1 MIAKTKQL
9 FESDKCYDIVNNNER
24 MDEQMDDFL
33 YFLKMELDG
42 KLSEEQIEYQLG
54 LYRNY
59 IIEEMG
65 KNKTEEQVL
74 RKLGDPVLI
83 SKLIV
88 ESYEKREKEERKKKS
103 RPQTADEINA
113 QIKNPE
119 RGFHAEFIENEGWDV
134 RLGKLK
140 LNTWYGTLIIL
151 GIVLV
156 AFIVLSTIFPG
167 LRRG

>member
-1 MIAKTKQL
+1 
-9 FESDKCYDIVNNNER
+9 
-24 MDEQMDDFL
+24 MDDFL
-33 YFLKMELDG
+33 YALKMELDG
-42 KLSEEQIEYQLG
+42 KLTDDQIAYQLD
-54 LYRNY
+54 LYRYY
-59 IIEEMG
+59 IITEMR

-88 ESYEKREKEERKKKS
+88 ESYEKREKESRKQN
-103 RPQTADEINA
+103 RYMTQTEAEINE

-119 RGFHAEFIENEGWDV
+119 HGFHAEFKENEGWDI

-151 GIVLV
+151 GVVLGV
-156 AFIVLSTIFPG
+156 FVLLSVLFPG
-167 LRRG
+167 IRHP

>member
-1 MIAKTKQL
+1 
-9 FESDKCYDIVNNNER
+9 
-24 MDEQMDDFL
+24 MDDFL
-33 YFLKMELDG
+33 YCLKMELDE
-42 KLSEEQIEYQLG
+42 KLSEEQIEYQLD

-59 IIEEMG
+59 IIEEMK

-88 ESYEKREKEERKKKS
+88 ESYVKREKEERKKKS
-103 RPQTADEINA
+103 RPQTAEEINA
-113 QIKNPE
+113 QIQNAE
-119 RGFHAEFIENEGWDV
+119 HGFHAEFIENEGWDV
-134 RLGKLK
+134 RIGKLK

-156 AFIVLSTIFPG
+156 VFIILSTIFPG